1 MQNLKKHGINCFYR
15 FNDGD
20 TFQGQFKDDHF
31 HHGKYISKDKTMQYE
46 GFFNE
51 QSQKHRNGKLLL
63 TGVAEYEGGFN
74 DDEFDGQGTLKNL
87 KTSTKYEG

>member
-1 MQNLKKHGINCFYR
+1 
-15 FNDGD
+15 
-20 TFQGQFKDDHF
+20 
-31 HHGKYISKDKTMQYE
+31 MQYE

-63 TGVAEYEGGFN
+63 TGVAEYEGGFI